1 MPKPKMDKIGSLT
14 RGRLLILWL
23 KRFLWQIAMD
33 CNIYI
38 NIVCERREGKGEG
51 ERKGRERG
59 REKKKRTVPV

>member
-1 MPKPKMDKIGSLT
+1 MPKPKMDKFGSLT

-38 NIVCERREGKGEG
+38 NIVVR
-51 ERKGRERG
+51 RERG
-59 REKKKRTVPV
+59 RERERERGGRGEGRRKRELYQ